1 MFQHRTGVR
10 PVAPTA
16 GPVLGRRTAMKAL
29 GLGAAALAAPGLI
42 AGCSSGGSRTSI
54 VFEETKPEVVPYFDN
69 LVAKFNAMP
78 VARDGEP

>member
-10 PVAPTA
+10 PVTPIA

-42 AGCSSGGSRTSI
+42 AGCSSGGSRTRI
-54 VFEETKPEVVPYFDN
+54 VFEETKPEVVPYFNN
-69 LVAKFNAMP
+69 LVAKFNASS
-78 VARDGEP
+78 RTWS